1 MNLSPVAHADLSER
15 TTLSQ
20 EKGSG
25 ETERVKDSGKN
36 IWIQQQVG
44 IQVAYTLNALLSD
57 DVDGVC

>member
-1 MNLSPVAHADLSER
+1 MNLSPVVHADLSER
-15 TTLSQ
+15 TALSQ

-36 IWIQQQVG
+36 TWIQQVG